1 MSLEHIYQKHNHW
14 IQIVKRFGIINY
26 AEDIVQEAYIKVQGK
41 EINEAY
47 FYFILQSMSMDL
59 HRKKVVKIS
68 LTNDGD
74 DDCIRPE
81 IEQAYQFQQVKS
93 RYDRIDTEKTLVKL
107 HALMDTWQW
116 YDRMLFTVWVNS
128 GKTIR
133 CFSRDIGIGF
143 MSVYQTIRKCKNN
156 IKQWQKEN
164 PNLED

>member
-1 MSLEHIYQKHNHW
+1 LALEHIYRKHKHW
-14 IQIVKRFGIINY
+14 IRIVKNFGIIDY
-26 AEDIVQEAYIKVQGK
+26 AEDIVQEAYIKIHGK
-41 EINEAY
+41 DINEAY
-47 FYFILQSMSMDL
+47 FYFILQSMSIDL
-59 HRKKVVKIS
+59 HRKKVVKVA
-68 LTNDGD
+68 LTNHDNT
-74 DDCIRPE
+74 IKLE
-81 IEQAYQFQQVKS
+81 IEQAYQFQEVKS

-107 HALMDTWQW
+107 HALMDTWPW